1 MPRKGGE
8 KMINEVVLVGRLTK
22 DPEVMDTENGKK
34 RASIIL
40 AVPRKFKNVDGIY
53 ETDFIR
59 VILWNVI
66 AINTK
71 EYCKSGDLL
80 GVKGRIQINSYK
92 DSEDNTHYVTDIIA
106 EKITFLSSKRNESEE
121 SLEDEGLEES

>member
-1 MPRKGGE
+1 
-8 KMINEVVLVGRLTK
+8 MINEVVLVGRLTK

-121 SLEDEGLEES
+121 SLEDKGLEES

>member
-1 MPRKGGE
+1 M
-8 KMINEVVLVGRLTK
+8 NEVVLVGRLTK
-22 DPEVMDTENGKK
+22 DPEVVTTENNKK
-34 RASIIL
+34 RALITL

-59 VILWNVI
+59 IVLWNVI
-66 AINTK
+66 ALNTK

-92 DSEDNTHYVTDIIA
+92 DTHYSTDIIA
-106 EKITFLSSKRNESEE
+106 EKITFLTSKKANDVQETIEE
-121 SLEDEGLEES
+121 EE

>member
-1 MPRKGGE
+1 
-8 KMINEVVLVGRLTK
+8 MINEVVLVGRLTK